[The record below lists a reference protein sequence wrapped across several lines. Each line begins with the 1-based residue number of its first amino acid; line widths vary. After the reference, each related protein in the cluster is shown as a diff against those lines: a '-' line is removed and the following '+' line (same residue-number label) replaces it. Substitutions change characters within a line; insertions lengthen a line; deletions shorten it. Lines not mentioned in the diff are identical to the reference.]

1 MPYIYLMIAVV
12 FEILATSALKAAA
25 GRPSLGSVLGV
36 TFGYAL
42 SFYFLALVL
51 RTIPLGIAYAIWSG
65 VGIVSLAAI
74 GVVYYKESLDFA
86 AMAGLGLIVAGILV
100 VNLFSKTAGH

>member
-1 MPYIYLMIAVV
+1 MPYLYLLIAVI

-25 GRPSLGSVLGV
+25 DRTSLGPVLGV
-36 TFGYAL
+36 AFGYAL

-86 AMAGLGLIVAGILV
+86 AVLGLGLIVAGILV

>member
-1 MPYIYLMIAVV
+1 MAYLYLMIAVL

-25 GRPSLGSVLGV
+25 GHPNLGSVLGV

-51 RTIPLGIAYAIWSG
+51 RVIPLGIAYAIWSG
-65 VGIVSLAAI
+65 VGIVSLAVI
-74 GVVYYKESLDFA
+74 GVVYYKETLDSA
-86 AMAGLGLIVAGILV
+86 AVVGLGLIVAGILV

>member
-1 MPYIYLMIAVV
+1 MIAVL

-25 GRPSLGSVLGV
+25 GHPNLGSVLGV

-51 RTIPLGIAYAIWSG
+51 RVIPLGIAYAIWSG
-65 VGIVSLAAI
+65 VGIVSLAVI
-74 GVVYYKESLDFA
+74 GVVYYKESLDSA
-86 AMAGLGLIVAGILV
+86 AVVGLGLIVAGILV

>member
-1 MPYIYLMIAVV
+1 MPYLYLLIAVI

-25 GRPSLGSVLGV
+25 GHPNLGSVLGV

-51 RTIPLGIAYAIWSG
+51 RVIPLGIAYAIWSG
-65 VGIVSLAAI
+65 VGIVSLAVI
-74 GVVYYKESLDFA
+74 GVVYYKESLDSA
-86 AMAGLGLIVAGILV
+86 AVVGLGLIVAGILV

>member
-1 MPYIYLMIAVV
+1 MAYLYLMIAVL

-25 GRPSLGSVLGV
+25 GHPNLGSVLGV

-51 RTIPLGIAYAIWSG
+51 RVIPLGIAYAIWSG
-65 VGIVSLAAI
+65 VGIVSLTVI
-74 GVVYYKESLDFA
+74 GVVYYKESLDSA
-86 AMAGLGLIVAGILV
+86 AVVGLGLIVAGILV